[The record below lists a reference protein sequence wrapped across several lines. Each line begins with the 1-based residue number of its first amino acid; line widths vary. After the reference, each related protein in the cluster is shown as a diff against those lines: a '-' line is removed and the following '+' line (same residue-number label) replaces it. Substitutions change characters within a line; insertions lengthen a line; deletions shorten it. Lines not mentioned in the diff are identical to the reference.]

1 LPDWRFLRNVLL
13 KALLLFVVFNLVF
26 AAWPVAASLGRIS
39 AYNLLF
45 PGRPRFP
52 FGEDPAVSYNLSLY
66 NLDAMFASHVLAD
79 GPKPASEYRVLLVG
93 DSSVWGTLLRPQDTL
108 AGQLNAA
115 GLTSCDGRRVRF
127 YNLGYPTLSL
137 TKDLM
142 VLSLA
147 MSYPQGA
154 FGQPDL
160 VIWLVTL
167 ESFPRNVQLSSPI
180 VANNP
185 ALVDGLIQKYGL
197 KLDPND
203 PALVK
208 PTFWQDTIIGQR
220 RSLADLLRLQLYG
233 VMWAATGIDQDYP
246 QQYTPAQR
254 DFNTDQ
260 SFNNWQPPQLPLDQ
274 LSFDVLAAGLRAA
287 GPKTP
292 VLLVNEPILI
302 SSGKN
307 SDIRYNFY
315 YPRWAYDQY
324 RAALADKSRQ
334 AGWNLL
340 DLWNLEAE
348 QQFTNSAI
356 HLTLAGEALLA
367 QRLSAAV
374 QPQLCH

>member
-26 AAWPVAASLGRIS
+26 AAWSPALLGRIS

-52 FGEDPAVSYNLSLY
+52 FGEDPSVSYNLSLY
-66 NLDAMFASHVLAD
+66 NLDAMFASHVLAA
-79 GPKPASEYRVLLVG
+79 GSKPANEYRVLLVG

-115 GLTSCDGRRVRF
+115 GLATCDGKQVRF

-142 VLSLA
+142 VLSQA
-147 MSYPQGA
+147 SSY
-154 FGQPDL
+154 QPDL

-167 ESFPRNVQLSSPI
+167 ESFPRSVQLASPI

-185 ALVDGLIQKYGL
+185 ALVDKLIQKYGL

-208 PTFWQDTIIGQR
+208 PGFWQRTIVGQR

-246 QQYTPAQR
+246 NKYTAAQR
-254 DFNTDQ
+254 DFNTDA

-274 LSFDVLAAGLRAA
+274 LSFDVLAAGLQAA
-287 GPKTP
+287 GPKAP
-292 VLLVNEPILI
+292 VLLVNEPTLI

-324 RAALADKSRQ
+324 RVALTGMSQRS
-334 AGWNLL
+334 GWNLL

-356 HLTLAGEALLA
+356 HLNPAGEALLA
-367 QRLSAAV
+367 QRLSAAI
-374 QPQLCH
+374 QPDLCH

>member
-1 LPDWRFLRNVLL
+1 MPDWRFLRSVLL
-13 KALLLFVVFNLVF
+13 KALFLFVAFNLVF
-26 AAWPVAASLGRIS
+26 AAWPDAASLGRIS

-45 PGRPRFP
+45 PGRLRFP
-52 FGEDPAVSYNLSLY
+52 FGEDSSVSYNLSLY
-66 NLDAMFASHVLAD
+66 NLDAMFASHVLAAA
-79 GPKPASEYRVLLVG
+79 PRSPNEYRVVLVG

-115 GLTSCDGRRVRF
+115 GLTGCGGEPVRF

-142 VLSLA
+142 VLNQA
-147 MSYPQGA
+147 AAYH
-154 FGQPDL
+154 PDL

-167 ESFPRNVQLSSPI
+167 QSFPRDVQLASPI

-185 ALVDGLIQKYGL
+185 AVVDRLIKSYNLQ
-197 KLDPND
+197 LDPND
-203 PALVK
+203 PALLK
-208 PTFWQDTIIGQR
+208 PGFWDKTIIGQR

-246 QQYTPAQR
+246 PTYTPAQR
-254 DFNTDQ
+254 DFNTDA
-260 SFNNWQPPQLPLDQ
+260 SFDNWQPPQLPLDQ
-274 LSFDVLAAGLRAA
+274 LSFDVLKAGMQT
-287 GPKTP
+287 GGSKTP

-334 AGWNLL
+334 SGWHLL

-356 HLTLAGEALLA
+356 HLDPSGEALLA
-367 QRLSAAV
+367 QRLSTAI

>member
-26 AAWPVAASLGRIS
+26 AAWPAATYALGRIS

-45 PGRPRFP
+45 AGRPRFP
-52 FGEDPAVSYNLSLY
+52 FGEDSSVSYNLSLY
-66 NLDAMFASHVLAD
+66 NLDAMFASHVLAG
-79 GPKPASEYRVLLVG
+79 GPKPADEYRVLLVG
-93 DSSVWGTLLRPQDTL
+93 DSSVWGTLLRPADTL

-115 GLTSCDGRRVRF
+115 GLVTCGDGRKARF

-137 TKDLM
+137 AKDLM
-142 VLSLA
+142 VIDQA
-147 MSYPQGA
+147 RSYK
-154 FGQPDL
+154 PDL

-167 ESFPRNVQLSSPI
+167 QSFPRDVQLSSPI

-203 PALVK
+203 PALLK
-208 PTFWQDTIIGQR
+208 PGFWQQTIIGQR
-220 RSLADLLRLQLYG
+220 RNLADLLRLQLYG

-246 QQYTPAQR
+246 QTYTPAQR
-254 DFNTDQ
+254 DFNTDAT
-260 SFNNWQPPQLPLDQ
+260 FNNWQPPQLPLDQ
-274 LSFDVLAAGLRAA
+274 LSFDVLAAGMQAA

-292 VLLVNEPILI
+292 VLLVNEPILT

-315 YPRWAYDQY
+315 YPRWAYAQY

-356 HLTLAGEALLA
+356 HLTPAGEALLA

-374 QPQLCH
+374 RPPLCH

>member
-1 LPDWRFLRNVLL
+1 MPDWRFLRNVLL
-13 KALLLFVVFNLVF
+13 KALLLFLAFNLVF
-26 AAWPVAASLGRIS
+26 AAIPGISSLGRIS
-39 AYNLLF
+39 AYNLLL
-45 PGRPRFP
+45 PGRLRFP
-52 FGEDPAVSYNLSLY
+52 FGEDPSVSYNLSLY
-66 NLDAMFASHVLAD
+66 NLDAMFASHVLAAEI
-79 GPKPASEYRVLLVG
+79 KPANEYRVLVLG
-93 DSSVWGTLLRPQDTL
+93 DSSVWGTLLHPQDTL

-115 GLTSCDGRRVRF
+115 RLTGCQGQPLRF

-142 VLSLA
+142 VLK
-147 MSYPQGA
+147 QGMA
-154 FGQPDL
+154 YHPDL

-167 ESFPRNVQLSSPI
+167 QSFPRDVQLSSPL

-185 ALVDGLIQKYGL
+185 TLVDGLIKSYGL
-197 KLDPND
+197 QLDPND

-208 PTFWQDTIIGQR
+208 PDFWQSTLIGQR
-220 RSLADLLRLQLYG
+220 RSLADLLRLQLFG

-246 QQYTPAQR
+246 RTYTPAQR
-254 DFNTDQ
+254 DFNTDA
-260 SFNNWQPPQLPLDQ
+260 SFNNWQPPRLPLDQ
-274 LSFDVLAAGLRAA
+274 LSFDVLRAGMLAA

-302 SSGKN
+302 ASGKN

-324 RAALADKSRQ
+324 RAALADTSQRS
-334 AGWNLL
+334 GWNLL

-356 HLTLAGEALLA
+356 HLNPPGEALLA
-367 QRLSAAV
+367 QRIRSAIR
-374 QPQLCH
+374 PQLCH